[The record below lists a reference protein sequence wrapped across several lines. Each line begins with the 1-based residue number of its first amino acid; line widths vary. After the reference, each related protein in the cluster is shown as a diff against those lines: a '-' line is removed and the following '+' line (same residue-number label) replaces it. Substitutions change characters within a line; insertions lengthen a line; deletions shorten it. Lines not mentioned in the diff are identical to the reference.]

1 MLFNEVFERFVDES
15 PVCVMAPGLVERA
28 LSCQSL
34 DAMFEATA
42 QHQYTK
48 DLLFSTTVD
57 LMASV
62 VCRMQP
68 SVHSAYQ
75 AKKKEIT
82 VAVKSLY
89 NKLEC
94 MEPTLSSELVKHTG
108 ERLDPIIRQMKGT
121 MPPLLKGYAVKILD
135 GNHLASTE
143 RRLKILRDV
152 AAGALPG
159 QSLVVLEPETGLA
172 THVICCEDGHTQ
184 ERKLLEQIHPL
195 VKKDDLWIA
204 DRNFCTTNFLYAV
217 VAKQGSFILRQHGST
232 LQWEKE
238 SEQRRVGQTSTGTL
252 YERKLWLQDENGKEM
267 MVRQITLKLKK
278 PTRDGESEIR
288 MLTNLPKKIP
298 AEKVSELYRKRWTIE
313 GLFQRLTEHL
323 KCEVNTLGYPKAALF
338 GFCVALAANNVLAGV
353 KAALRA
359 THKKVA
365 LDETVSDYFLAEE
378 LAGTYRGM
386 MIALPS
392 AEWKQLSE
400 MSDRDFIAWL
410 TAIAKRVKLDRY
422 PKSRR
427 GEKKPRPRRTRHAQA
442 KHVATTRL
450 IKEEKGEI

>member
-1 MLFNEVFERFVDES
+1 M
-15 PVCVMAPGLVERA
+15 
-28 LSCQSL
+28 
-34 DAMFEATA
+34 
-42 QHQYTK
+42 
-48 DLLFSTTVD
+48 
-57 LMASV
+57 
-62 VCRMQP
+62 
-68 SVHSAYQ
+68 
-75 AKKKEIT
+75 
-82 VAVKSLY
+82 
-89 NKLEC
+89 
-94 MEPTLSSELVKHTG
+94 
-108 ERLDPIIRQMKGT
+108 
-121 MPPLLKGYAVKILD
+121 
-135 GNHLASTE
+135 
-143 RRLKILRDV
+143 
-152 AAGALPG
+152 
-159 QSLVVLEPETGLA
+159 
-172 THVICCEDGHTQ
+172 
-184 ERKLLEQIHPL
+184 
-195 VKKDDLWIA
+195 
-204 DRNFCTTNFLYAV
+204 
-217 VAKQGSFILRQHGST
+217 
-232 LQWEKE
+232 
-238 SEQRRVGQTSTGTL
+238 
-252 YERKLWLQDENGKEM
+252 
-267 MVRQITLKLKK
+267 RQITLKLKK

-450 IKEEKGEI
+450 IKEAKGEI